1 MQTVN
6 AGGTTFDGQTNTG
19 LEPSVGGNYAVFNA
33 ITMPT
38 LNSHPGEFLEASPAA
53 NGAVTPSGYG
63 AGSFDASG
71 AAAARAAV
79 GNCSAGQYGTATTTS
94 GLTCAQVAYSQV
106 SGTPS
111 IPSVGTWGALNYPTW
126 ASGTPFVKMTAAGT
140 FALDTNTYG
149 TFTLPSLTSGSV
161 LFSNGSTIAQDNS
174 NLFYDA
180 TNHRL
185 GIGTTGPIYPLDVQK
200 SSSGATV
207 YGISIQNTSNT
218 ANSNTALRIATPGS
232 SGGDAFIDFSA
243 VGEQDWTE
251 GIYNSDNS
259 FRITSAASLGS
270 NNAVTILTSGNVSIG
285 DTAAAAM
292 FNVGTA
298 NQFQVTSTGVS
309 SAGAGSTDYS
319 TASSAQVAHCL
330 ADGTGGGVCTPSGG
344 TAKQILLSNG
354 TSPPQWGDF
363 PNLMNY
369 PAAICNG
376 LVGVPLWSLN
386 SGATVTC
393 RAGTYNNTAY
403 ISAAGGVFSVII
415 PQDWDSAAG
424 AALLT
429 QTVQVGGGNAFVYV
443 QGSCMSG
450 NGPDDVA
457 FSTTQTGDS
466 YGPTTIAGIIRNDG
480 IILNSAV
487 LSGCVPGGTML
498 VKVSAT
504 LENFYGAQID
514 FPRLLRVPF

>member
-1 MQTVN
+1 
-6 AGGTTFDGQTNTG
+6 
-19 LEPSVGGNYAVFNA
+19 
-33 ITMPT
+33 
-38 LNSHPGEFLEASPAA
+38 LNSPTDNA
-53 NGAVTPSGYG
+53 NFGLYVKGGA
-63 AGSFDASG
+63 
-71 AAAARAAV
+71 
-79 GNCSAGQYGTATTTS
+79 N
-94 GLTCAQVAYSQV
+94 
-106 SGTPS
+106 
-111 IPSVGTWGALNYPTW
+111 NY
-126 ASGTPFVKMTAAGT
+126 
-140 FALDTNTYG
+140 
-149 TFTLPSLTSGSV
+149 
-161 LFSNGSTIAQDNS
+161 
-174 NLFYDA
+174 
-180 TNHRL
+180 
-185 GIGTTGPIYPLDVQK
+185 
-200 SSSGATV
+200 
-207 YGISIQNTSNT
+207 IQ
-218 ANSNTALRIATPGS
+218 
-232 SGGDAFIDFSA
+232 
-243 VGEQDWTE
+243 
-251 GIYNSDNS
+251 
-259 FRITSAASLGS
+259 
-270 NNAVTILTSGNVSIG
+270 GNVSIG
-285 DTAAAAM
+285 DTTATSM

-298 NQFQVTSTGVS
+298 NQFQVSSTGVS
-309 SAGAGSTDYS
+309 SAGAGSTDLNGS
-319 TASSAQVAHCL
+319 GVPEVHCL
-330 ADGTGGGVCTPSGG
+330 ADGTGGGACTPSGG

-424 AALLT
+424 AGLLT

-450 NGPDDVA
+450 DGPDDVA

-504 LENFYGAQID
+504 LENFYGAQIA